1 MELCAVSLIMVLCAL
16 EGSGFIIA
24 VGLTL
29 LMAGVI
35 IYYVNARLRGL
46 QAAVEKQGS
55 VLSQLINDVR
65 SHVGGSTGL
74 ATPEA
79 QAAAMEFAANQEGRP
94 ELIPVSDDD
103 SEETDEYDSSSEDD
117 DDDGDAE
124 PEVVSLNEPQSAS
137 GVEISV
143 NELSGLRVIEADI
156 NATIVPEVANL
167 SPSDSMSDDGD
178 SSDGSGNDDLIE
190 TLNPGTME
198 SIATL
203 TVNKMGADPATIELH
218 QDSSSLEESAI
229 KGMRVNQLRDLAI
242 HQKQVPESEVK
253 SMKKP
258 ELLQLLLSQ

>member
-1 MELCAVSLIMVLCAL
+1 MLLCGL

-46 QAAVEKQGS
+46 HAAVEKQGT

-65 SHVGGSTGL
+65 SHVGGSMGL

-79 QAAAMEFAANQEGRP
+79 QAAAMEFATNQEGRS

-103 SEETDEYDSSSEDD
+103 SEETDEYDSSSEEEEEVAAGPVAISLD
-117 DDDGDAE
+117 E
-124 PEVVSLNEPQSAS
+124 PKSAS
-137 GVEISV
+137 GVELSV
-143 NELSGLRVIEADI
+143 NGLSGLRVIEADI
-156 NATIVPEVANL
+156 HAGIVPEVANL
-167 SPSDSMSDDGD
+167 SPGDDSMSDDGE
-178 SSDGSGNDDLIE
+178 SSDGSERDSLIE

-198 SIATL
+198 AISTL
-203 TVNKMGADPATIELH
+203 TVNKIDGANSETIELA
-218 QDSSSLEESAI
+218 QDSSDLGESTI
-229 KGMRVNQLRDLAI
+229 KGMRVNQLRDLAM
-242 HQKQVPESEVK
+242 HRKQVPESEAK

-258 ELLQLLLSQ
+258 ELLQLLLGQ

>member
-1 MELCAVSLIMVLCAL
+1 MLLCGL

-46 QAAVEKQGS
+46 HAAVEKQGT

-65 SHVGGSTGL
+65 SHVGGSMSL

-79 QAAAMEFAANQEGRP
+79 QAAAMEFTQEARS

-124 PEVVSLNEPQSAS
+124 PGMVSLDEPQSAS

-178 SSDGSGNDDLIE
+178 SSEGSVNDDLIE
-190 TLNPGTME
+190 TLNPGTM
-198 SIATL
+198 TML
-203 TVNKMGADPATIELH
+203 TVNKIDGANSETIELA
-218 QDSSSLEESAI
+218 QDSSDLGESTI
-229 KGMRVNQLRDLAI
+229 KGMRVNQLRDLAM
-242 HQKQVPESEVK
+242 HRKQVPESEAK

-258 ELLQLLLSQ
+258 ELLQLLLGQ

>member
-1 MELCAVSLIMVLCAL
+1 MVLCAL

-55 VLSQLINDVR
+55 VLSQLINDMR
-65 SHVGGSTGL
+65 SHVGGSKGL

-79 QAAAMEFAANQEGRP
+79 QVAAMEFTVNPEGGP
-94 ELIPVSDDD
+94 ELIPVSDDE
-103 SEETDEYDSSSEDD
+103 SEESDDYDSSSEDND
-117 DDDGDAE
+117 NDEDPMPLSLGESKPVSGAE
-124 PEVVSLNEPQSAS
+124 L
-137 GVEISV
+137 SV

-156 NATIVPEVANL
+156 HATIVPDVANL
-167 SPSDSMSDDGD
+167 SPGDESTSDDDD
-178 SSDGSGNDDLIE
+178 SSVGSQIDTVVE

-198 SIATL
+198 VISTL
-203 TVNKMGADPATIELH
+203 TVNKIDSNDPETTELNH
-218 QDSSSLEESAI
+218 DYSDLGESTI
-229 KGMRVNQLRDLAI
+229 KGMRVNQLRDLAM
-242 HQKQVPESEVK
+242 HRKQVPESEAK

-258 ELLQLLLSQ
+258 ELLQLLLGQ